1 MGTDTFLPAVTF
13 DYAYGRHSWAEAHIA
28 DDINE
33 YWFTASYV
41 LSDPLFDLVR
51 AITPLLRQ
59 DGTARCRWWNEP
71 SEDRWVLRREGD
83 ALIISILWLRY
94 FQINDYLL
102 ERSDSHGKE
111 GFSTMCNFWKFAAK
125 VRLSASRFIAHEK
138 QQGRHVTWENRTE
151 YRYLEATLEQRKQ
164 PHS

>member
-1 MGTDTFLPAVTF
+1 LDC
-13 DYAYGRHSWAEAHIA
+13 
-28 DDINE
+28 
-33 YWFTASYV
+33 
-41 LSDPLFDLVR
+41 

-59 DGTARCRWWNEP
+59 DGMARCRWWNEL

-94 FQINDYLL
+94 VQINDYLL

-111 GFSTMCNFWKFAAK
+111 GFSTMCDFWKFAAK

-138 QQGRHVTWENRTE
+138 QQGRHVPWGNRTE

-164 PHS
+164 NEVGPKAIAASTIVALEYGHFTAFTQQFAKIVVV